1 MKTILEVKNLYVNN
15 RDIEILK
22 DISFDIKKGEIIG
35 IVGESGSGK
44 STLIRSLI
52 QMMDNHEEIVK
63 GDVLF
68 KDKSIL
74 NISAKEIRQLRGN
87 KIGIVFQNPT
97 STLNPIRKI
106 GKQFTEVLKS
116 HTKISKK
123 EALKLAEIM
132 LEKVNLKDVKCI
144 LNSYP
149 FELSGG
155 MNQRVAIA
163 LAMIMEPELLI
174 ADEPTSA
181 LDVTIQAQVVKEM
194 MNLRDN
200 FNTSIIIVTH
210 SMGVVSHMVDRVAVM
225 YSGEIVEYGDKE
237 SILKD
242 PKHPYTEALIKSI
255 PKLNG
260 ELPIG
265 IKGSQ
270 LAFNEKKEGCSF
282 AMRCSKA
289 NSRCVNK
296 TQKLSKIGSSR
307 WIACSYIEE
316 MEQKN
321 ERDNLTV

>member
-1 MKTILEVKNLYVNN
+1 MNNILEVKNLYVNN
-15 RDIEILK
+15 KDVEILK
-22 DISFDIKKGEIIG
+22 DISFDIKKGEILG

-52 QMMDNHEEIVK
+52 QMMNNHEEIVK
-63 GDVLF
+63 GDILF
-68 KDKSIL
+68 NEGSIL
-74 NISAKEIRQLRGN
+74 SISPKEIRKLRGN

-123 EALKLAEIM
+123 EALKRAEIM
-132 LEKVNLKDVKCI
+132 LEKVNLKDVECI

-181 LDVTIQAQVVKEM
+181 LDVTIQAQVIKEM

-210 SMGVVSHMVDRVAVM
+210 SMGVISHMVDKVAVM

-237 SILKD
+237 SILKN

-265 IKGSQ
+265 IKGNQ
-270 LAFNEKKEGCSF
+270 LEFNEKKSGCSF

-289 NSRCVNK
+289 NITCVNK
-296 TQKLSKIGSSR
+296 VQKLNKIGDNR

-321 ERDNLTV
+321 ERNNLTM